1 MTPTN
6 PMSALSL
13 LTQHVTRRPQRIAL
27 LAQIAQLG
35 SITQA
40 AKAAGMS
47 YKTAWDAIDE
57 LNNLAERPLVE
68 RSVGGKGGG
77 GARLTGDGERLLALY
92 QRLES
97 LREHMLESLEEEAD
111 LELIGRLMMRTSA
124 RNQLHGRICGIER
137 HGLNDLVAIELPGGV
152 RIQAR
157 ITREST
163 EKLELSDGRPVVALM
178 KAGWLYVDLPQIPCP
193 AGLNALEGCIES
205 IHEASGGPSE
215 VRIQLPNGQ
224 VLCALTEQERIDI
237 LRLNEGDPVR
247 AQFSPAQVILGTP
260 L

>member
-1 MTPTN
+1 MTT
-6 PMSALSL
+6 LSL

-35 SITQA
+35 SITHA

-57 LNNLAERPLVE
+57 LNNLSDRPLVE

-77 GARLTGDGERLLALY
+77 GARLTGEGERLLALY
-92 QRLES
+92 QRLEA
-97 LREHMLESLEEEAD
+97 LREHIVEHVEHQAD

-124 RNQLHGRICGIER
+124 RNQLHGRICAID
-137 HGLNDLVAIELPGGV
+137 HTGLNDLVCIELPGGS

-157 ITREST
+157 VTREST
-163 EKLELSDGRPVVALM
+163 EKLELREGQPVVALM

-193 AGLNALEGCIES
+193 EGLNALEGHIDD
-205 IHEASGGPSE
+205 IRDADDGPSE
-215 VRIQLPNGQ
+215 VRIQLPSGQ
-224 VLCALTEQERIDI
+224 MLCALTDPERIQI
-237 LRLNEGDPVR
+237 LRLKPGAQVR

>member
-1 MTPTN
+1 MTT
-6 PMSALSL
+6 LSL
-13 LTQHVTRRPQRIAL
+13 LTQHVARRPQRIAL

-47 YKTAWDAIDE
+47 YKTAWDAVDE

-77 GARLTGDGERLLALY
+77 GARLTPAGERLLALY
-92 QRLES
+92 QRLEE
-97 LREHMLESLEEEAD
+97 LRERMLESLAEDDD

-124 RNQLHGRICGIER
+124 RNQLHGRVCAIQAQ
-137 HGLNDLVAIELPGGV
+137 GLNDLVGVELPGGT

-163 EKLELSDGRPVVALM
+163 EKLELRDGRPVVALM
-178 KAGWLYVDLPQIPCP
+178 KAGWLYVDLPKIECP
-193 AGLNALEGCIES
+193 AGLNALEGRIED
-205 IHEASGGPSE
+205 IREAGDGPSE
-215 VRIQLPNGQ
+215 VRIQLPSGQ
-224 VLCALTEQERIDI
+224 TLCALVDPERIEI
-237 LRLNEGDPVR
+237 LRLAPGSVVR

-260 L
+260 A

>member
-1 MTPTN
+1 MTT
-6 PMSALSL
+6 LSL

-47 YKTAWDAIDE
+47 YKTAWDAVDE

-77 GARLTGDGERLLALY
+77 GARLTAAGERLLALY
-92 QRLES
+92 QRLEE
-97 LREHMLESLEEEAD
+97 LRERMLESLGEEED

-124 RNQLHGRICGIER
+124 RNQLHGRVSTLQAQ
-137 HGLNDLVAIELPGGV
+137 GLNDLVGIDLPGGA

-163 EKLELSDGRPVVALM
+163 EKLELREGQPVIALM
-178 KAGWLYVDLPQIPCP
+178 KAGWLYVDLPQIECP
-193 AGLNALEGCIES
+193 AGLNALEGRIED
-205 IHEASGGPSE
+205 IREAGDGPSE
-215 VRIQLPNGQ
+215 VRILLPSGQ
-224 VLCALTEQERIDI
+224 TLCALVDRERVEI
-237 LRLNEGDPVR
+237 LRLQAGSSVR

>member
-1 MTPTN
+1 MTT
-6 PMSALSL
+6 LSL

-77 GARLTGDGERLLALY
+77 GARLTPEGERLLALY
-92 QRLES
+92 QRLEA
-97 LREHMLESLEEEAD
+97 LREHIVEHVEQQSD

-124 RNQLHGRICGIER
+124 RNQLHGRIGEIQTV
-137 HGLNDLVAIELPGGV
+137 GLNDLVHIELPGGA

-163 EKLELSDGRPVVALM
+163 EKLELGIGQPVIALM

-193 AGLNALEGCIES
+193 EGLNALEGNIEE
-205 IHEASGGPSE
+205 IREAGDGPSE
-215 VRIQLPNGQ
+215 VRIQLPSGQ
-224 VLCALTEQERIDI
+224 TLCALTDPERIEM
-237 LRLNEGDPVR
+237 LRLRVGDYVR

>member
-1 MTPTN
+1 MTT
-6 PMSALSL
+6 LSL

-35 SITQA
+35 SITHA

-57 LNNLAERPLVE
+57 LNNLSDRPLVE

-77 GARLTGDGERLLALY
+77 GARLTVEGERLLALY
-92 QRLES
+92 QRLEA
-97 LREHMLESLEEEAD
+97 LREHIVEHVEHQAD

-124 RNQLHGRICGIER
+124 RNQLHGHVSAVEAS
-137 HGLNDLVAIELPGGV
+137 GLNDLISIELPGGS

-157 ITREST
+157 VTREST
-163 EKLELSDGRPVVALM
+163 EKLELADGVPVVALM
-178 KAGWLYVDLPQIPCP
+178 KAGWLYVDLPHIPCP
-193 AGLNALEGCIES
+193 EGLNALEGHIDD
-205 IHEASGGPSE
+205 IREADDGPSE
-215 VRIQLPNGQ
+215 VRIQLPSGQ
-224 VLCALTEQERIDI
+224 MLCALTDPERIEI
-237 LRLNEGDPVR
+237 LGLKAGSPVR

>member
-1 MTPTN
+1 MTT
-6 PMSALSL
+6 LSL

-35 SITQA
+35 SITHA

-57 LNNLAERPLVE
+57 LNNLSERPLVE

-77 GARLTGDGERLLALY
+77 GARLTAEGERLLALY
-92 QRLES
+92 QRLEA
-97 LREHMLESLEEEAD
+97 LREHIVEHVEHQAD

-124 RNQLHGRICGIER
+124 RNQLHGRVVAVEPS
-137 HGLNDLVAIELPGGV
+137 GLNDLIGIELPGGS

-157 ITREST
+157 VTREST
-163 EKLELSDGRPVVALM
+163 EKLELTAGMPVVALM
-178 KAGWLYVDLPQIPCP
+178 KAGWLYVDLPHIPYP
-193 AGLNALEGCIES
+193 DGLNALEGHIDD
-205 IHEASGGPSE
+205 IREADDGPSE
-215 VRIQLPNGQ
+215 VRIQLPSGQ
-224 VLCALTEQERIDI
+224 MLCALTDPERIAI
-237 LRLNEGDPVR
+237 LGLKAGSAVR

>member
-1 MTPTN
+1 MTT
-6 PMSALSL
+6 LSL

-35 SITQA
+35 SITHA

-57 LNNLAERPLVE
+57 LNNLSDRPLVE

-77 GARLTGDGERLLALY
+77 GARLTAEGERLLALY
-92 QRLES
+92 QRLEA
-97 LREHMLESLEEEAD
+97 LREHIVEHVEHQAD

-124 RNQLHGRICGIER
+124 RNQLHGRICAID
-137 HGLNDLVAIELPGGV
+137 HTGLNDLVCIELPGGS

-157 ITREST
+157 VTREST
-163 EKLELSDGRPVVALM
+163 EKLELREGQPVVALM

-193 AGLNALEGCIES
+193 EGLNALEGHIDD
-205 IHEASGGPSE
+205 IRDADDGPSE
-215 VRIQLPNGQ
+215 VRIQLPSGQ
-224 VLCALTEQERIDI
+224 MLCALTDPERIQI
-237 LRLNEGDPVR
+237 LRLKPGAQVR

>member
-1 MTPTN
+1 MTT
-6 PMSALSL
+6 LSL

-35 SITQA
+35 SITHA

-57 LNNLAERPLVE
+57 LNNLSDRPLVE

-77 GARLTGDGERLLALY
+77 GARLTGEGERLLALY
-92 QRLES
+92 QRLEA
-97 LREHMLESLEEEAD
+97 LREHIVEHVEHQAD

-124 RNQLHGRICGIER
+124 RNQLHGRICAID
-137 HGLNDLVAIELPGGV
+137 HTGLNDLVCIELPGGS

-157 ITREST
+157 VTREST
-163 EKLELSDGRPVVALM
+163 EKLELCEGQPVVALM

-193 AGLNALEGCIES
+193 EGLNALEGHIDD
-205 IHEASGGPSE
+205 IRDADDGPSE
-215 VRIQLPNGQ
+215 VRIQLPSGQ
-224 VLCALTEQERIDI
+224 MLCALTDPERIQI
-237 LRLNEGDPVR
+237 LRLKPGAQVR

>member
-1 MTPTN
+1 MTT
-6 PMSALSL
+6 LSL

-35 SITQA
+35 SITHA

-57 LNNLAERPLVE
+57 LNNLSDRPLVE

-77 GARLTGDGERLLALY
+77 GARLTTEGERLLALY
-92 QRLES
+92 QRLEA
-97 LREHMLESLEEEAD
+97 LREHIVEHVEHQAD

-124 RNQLHGRICGIER
+124 RNQLHGRVCAVEAS
-137 HGLNDLVAIELPGGV
+137 GLNDLVSIELPGGS

-157 ITREST
+157 VTREST
-163 EKLELSDGRPVVALM
+163 EKLELVDGVPVVALM
-178 KAGWLYVDLPQIPCP
+178 KAGWLYVDLPHIPCP
-193 AGLNALEGCIES
+193 EGLNALEGHIDD
-205 IHEASGGPSE
+205 IREADDGPSE
-215 VRIQLPNGQ
+215 VRIQLPSGQ
-224 VLCALTEQERIDI
+224 MLCALTDPERIEVLG
-237 LRLNEGDPVR
+237 LRPGSPVR
-247 AQFSPAQVILGTP
+247 AQFSPAQVIIGTP